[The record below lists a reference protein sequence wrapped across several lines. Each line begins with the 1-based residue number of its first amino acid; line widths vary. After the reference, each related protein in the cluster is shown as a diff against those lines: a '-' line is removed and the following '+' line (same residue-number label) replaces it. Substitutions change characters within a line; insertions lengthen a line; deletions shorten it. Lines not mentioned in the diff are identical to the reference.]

1 MRNWL
6 NKFQR
11 CPGCG
16 NFMIHLAIKNA
27 IKELNIPKHKVVVV
41 SGIGCSGKMSQ
52 YIDGYGA
59 ETLHGRSVPFATGL
73 KLANPDLTVIAY
85 GGDGDGYGIWLW
97 HLLHAARRDTNIT
110 YIVADNEN
118 YALTT
123 GQASPTTPINIPT
136 KSTPAGNQIT
146 PFNPIELVKAAGC
159 RNVVDAVDKD
169 IKSLTQAIVWAIQ
182 HQWFSHIHVNQAC
195 PTWRRW

>member
-1 MRNWL
+1 MRSGL

-27 IKELNIPKHKVVVV
+27 IKELNIPKHKVVIV

-52 YIDGYGA
+52 YIDWYWS
-59 ETLHGRSVPFATGL
+59 ETLHGRSVPFATWL

-85 GGDGDGYGIWLW
+85 WWDWDWYGIWLW

-123 GQASPTTPINIPT
+123 GQASPTTPVNIPT
-136 KSTPAGNQIT
+136 KSTPTGNTIT
-146 PFNPIELVKAAGC
+146 PFNPIELVKSAWC
-159 RNVVDAVDKD
+159 RNVVDAIDKD
-169 IKSLTQAIVWAIQ
+169 IKWLTQAVVNAIQ

>member
-1 MRNWL
+1 
-6 NKFQR
+6 
-11 CPGCG
+11 
-16 NFMIHLAIKNA
+16 MIHLAIKNA
-27 IKELNIPKHKVVVV
+27 IKELNIPKHKLVVVTW
-41 SGIGCSGKMSQ
+41 IWCSGKMSQ
-52 YIDGYGA
+52 YLDWYGA
-59 ETLHGRSVPFATGL
+59 ETLHGRSVPFATWL
-73 KLANPDLTVIAY
+73 KLANPDLTVIAFWW
-85 GGDGDGYGIWLW
+85 DWDGYGIWLW

-110 YIVADNEN
+110 YIIADNQN

-123 GQASPTTPINIPT
+123 GQASPTTPVNIPT
-136 KSTPAGNQIT
+136 KSTPAGNQTT

-169 IKSLTQAIVWAIQ
+169 IKGLTESIKNAIQ

>member
-1 MRNWL
+1 MRSGL

-16 NFMIHLAIKNA
+16 NYMIHLAIKNA

-52 YIDGYGA
+52 YIDSYGA

-85 GGDGDGYGIWLW
+85 GGDGDGYGI
-97 HLLHAARRDTNIT
+97 
-110 YIVADNEN
+110 
-118 YALTT
+118 
-123 GQASPTTPINIPT
+123 
-136 KSTPAGNQIT
+136 
-146 PFNPIELVKAAGC
+146 
-159 RNVVDAVDKD
+159 
-169 IKSLTQAIVWAIQ
+169 
-182 HQWFSHIHVNQAC
+182 
-195 PTWRRW
+195 

>member
-6 NKFQR
+6 NKIQR
-11 CPGCG
+11 CPWCG
-16 NFMIHLAIKNA
+16 NILIHLAIKNA

-41 SGIGCSGKMSQ
+41 SGIGCSWKMSQ
-52 YIDGYGA
+52 YVDGYGA
-59 ETLHGRSVPFATGL
+59 ETLHWRSVPFATGL

-123 GQASPTTPINIPT
+123 AQASPTTPLNIKT
-136 KSTPAGNQIT
+136 KSTPIGNTIA
-146 PFNPIELVKAAGC
+146 PFNPIELVKAAWC
-159 RNVVDAVDKD
+159 KNVVDAVDKD
-169 IKSLTQAIVWAIQ
+169 IKGLTESIKNAIQ
-182 HQWFSHIHVNQAC
+182 YQWFSHIHVNQAC
-195 PTWRRW
+195 PTWKRW